1 MVNNFKCGGKI
12 ESQPS
17 ELFHKMLV
25 NCSENNV
32 NLAKAGDNAS
42 SCGAHSKRQI
52 EKQSGKFD
60 SFMAKESNLD
70 KG

>member
-1 MVNNFKCGGKI
+1 
-12 ESQPS
+12 
-17 ELFHKMLV
+17 MLV

-32 NLAKAGDNAS
+32 NLAKAGDTAS
-42 SCGAHSKRQI
+42 SCGVHSKRQI

-70 KG
+70 KY